1 MARRKIPQEIPQD
14 HIGRKV
20 RVWKNLHTGRWTI
33 GTTSNRVLAQ
43 VESVTLHRATPKV
56 SAATHGHIVN
66 DNVRAVYARVEGV
79 LVGHGDTDY
88 APGNEKAPAPSPKLE
103 PVRCNPFRCRDFTR
117 PDGSV
122 WTGSLVAVFPGG
134 SACFYASKQ

>member
-1 MARRKIPQEIPQD
+1 MARRQIPQEIPQD
-14 HIGRKV
+14 HIGQRV

-56 SAATHGHIVN
+56 SAAGHRGILEHPKAAQN
-66 DNVRAVYARVEGV
+66 IGRAVYARVEGV
-79 LVGHGDTDY
+79 LVGHGKGK
-88 APGNEKAPAPSPKLE
+88 PGLSAMMEV
-103 PVRCNPFRCRDFTR
+103 VRCNPFRCPDFTR

-122 WTGSLVAVFPGG
+122 WNGSLVAVFPRE
-134 SACFYASKQ
+134 SACFHASK